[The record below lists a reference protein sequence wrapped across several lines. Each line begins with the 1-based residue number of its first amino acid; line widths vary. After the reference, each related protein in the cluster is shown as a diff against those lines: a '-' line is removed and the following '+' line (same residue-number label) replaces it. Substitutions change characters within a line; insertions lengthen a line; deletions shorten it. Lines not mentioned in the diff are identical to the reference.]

1 MFWLQV
7 TLPESRTF
15 GCMVNTKGPHGMLS
29 WNISIQGNSVVR
41 CVCACVLFHHY
52 GAPKGHQNCLFH
64 TLWVNLDTVIGNTC
78 STSSKSMSQT
88 WSVCLFANCKII
100 NREHC
105 GSSFSPYFHNTRA
118 QCLPENK
125 WKLDCFCYY
134 LFLCPEITGCLPR
147 LDPRFF
153 PGFLEICK
161 IFLWE
166 LFSQI
171 FQFFHRVLLF
181 YQITI
186 IITCCCHYNCF
197 GVFLLNNK

>member
-78 STSSKSMSQT
+78 STSSKSFCTLLHLNEPNM
-88 WSVCLFANCKII
+88 VCLHTIFKLSKHDVCVAYKLKSPVHC
-100 NREHC
+100 NRMF
-105 GSSFSPYFHNTRA
+105 GWDFT
-118 QCLPENK
+118 
-125 WKLDCFCYY
+125 
-134 LFLCPEITGCLPR
+134 
-147 LDPRFF
+147 
-153 PGFLEICK
+153 
-161 IFLWE
+161 FLWTWDKNKAE
-166 LFSQI
+166 AS
-171 FQFFHRVLLF
+171 LLPKCVEVTSAWEHMHF
-181 YQITI
+181 KLVSSS
-186 IITCCCHYNCF
+186 TCLKVSAGSLTAPSTYTTPQWF
-197 GVFLLNNK
+197 T

>member
-1 MFWLQV
+1 MLANLFSVPSWKISGYCKINNCLYNSASCMFWLQV

-88 WSVCLFANCKII
+88 WSVCTRFSNSPSMMSVLPI
-100 NREHC
+100 NW
-105 GSSFSPYFHNTRA
+105 GA
-118 QCLPENK
+118 QCIVIGCLGEIS
-125 WKLDCFCYY
+125 
-134 LFLCPEITGCLPR
+134 LFFEPEIRTKRSQDCCPSVLR
-147 LDPRFF
+147 LLQPE
-153 PGFLEICK
+153 GIC
-161 IFLWE
+161 I
-166 LFSQI
+166 S
-171 FQFFHRVLLF
+171 
-181 YQITI
+181 
-186 IITCCCHYNCF
+186 N
-197 GVFLLNNK
+197 